1 MSPNPNSVTRFGTSV
16 SYQQSRFVMMPA
28 FVNVAAV
35 APIAFVFDNDLQ
47 LLQELFVS
55 GVQAFSVA
63 TGNGVVQAST
73 GNGDAIAVRYHN
85 DFDAQGLGVGTLVI
99 FQLFMNGVQ
108 SLPLPS
114 NQTSTQSVQAV
125 AFSEGNLVY
134 AEAIR
139 DVSSLFVQVSRIL
152 SGNRLEI
159 TKIPL
164 EGPAIDALDIKMS
177 SGGDRVVLAYKTL
190 VCNGVTILDLTLNG
204 WVRRQDLVETDADL

>member
-1 MSPNPNSVTRFGTSV
+1 
-16 SYQQSRFVMMPA
+16 MPA

-55 GVQAFSVA
+55 SVQAFSVA